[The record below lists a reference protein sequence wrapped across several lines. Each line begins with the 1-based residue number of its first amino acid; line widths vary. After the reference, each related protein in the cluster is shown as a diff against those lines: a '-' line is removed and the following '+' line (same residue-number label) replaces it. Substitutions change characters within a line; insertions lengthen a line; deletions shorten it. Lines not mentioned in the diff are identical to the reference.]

1 MIRTYSAIPYT
12 ALLFTMS
19 NHDLGCIKSHQIYSL
34 IKCLKRDV
42 TNIHTSLWKQS
53 FNSWNVYLL
62 SILKRTYC
70 WSHVL
75 STFLD
80 FCCAFSYDPFGDK
93 MSSTEV
99 IFEKWPHNLCEPRQ
113 WSCFSWGI
121 NFTDPCLCFKHL
133 RLMCDISL
141 WRFSSDN
148 HKYLKAYPHLK
159 NAFLEK
165 LPEIY
170 MYILKNNIGM
180 ITASNETSNAISAP
194 PPHSNRFD
202 V

>member
-1 MIRTYSAIPYT
+1 M
-12 ALLFTMS
+12 
-19 NHDLGCIKSHQIYSL
+19 C
-34 IKCLKRDV
+34 
-42 TNIHTSLWKQS
+42 W
-53 FNSWNVYLL
+53 
-62 SILKRTYC
+62 TYC

-75 STFLD
+75 PTFLD

-133 RLMCDISL
+133 CLMCDISL

-148 HKYLKAYPHLK
+148 HKYLKAYPHLQ
-159 NAFLEK
+159 NAFLQK
-165 LPEIY
+165 LPDIY
-170 MYILKNNIGM
+170 IYILKKRTGKISIKPIGDFWIFFTKPFEIRHGRRRPYREFFEKM
-180 ITASNETSNAISAP
+180 ASWTGARTRDLSDGRQP
-194 PPHSNRFD
+194 LYPLH
-202 V
+202 

>member
-1 MIRTYSAIPYT
+1 MYTYARLCW
-12 ALLFTMS
+12 A
-19 NHDLGCIKSHQIYSL
+19 
-34 IKCLKRDV
+34 
-42 TNIHTSLWKQS
+42 
-53 FNSWNVYLL
+53 
-62 SILKRTYC
+62 YC

-75 STFLD
+75 PTFLD

-148 HKYLKAYPHLK
+148 HKYLKAYPHLQ
-159 NAFLEK
+159 NAFLQK
-165 LPEIY
+165 LPDIY
-170 MYILKNNIGM
+170 IYILKRTLAWSKPRTKPAMQFLHHQIDLM
-180 ITASNETSNAISAP
+180 FKQFTFI
-194 PPHSNRFD
+194 HLMRF
-202 V
+202 

>member
-1 MIRTYSAIPYT
+1 M
-12 ALLFTMS
+12 
-19 NHDLGCIKSHQIYSL
+19 C
-34 IKCLKRDV
+34 
-42 TNIHTSLWKQS
+42 W
-53 FNSWNVYLL
+53 
-62 SILKRTYC
+62 TYC

-75 STFLD
+75 PTFLD

-148 HKYLKAYPHLK
+148 HKYLKAYPHLQ
-159 NAFLEK
+159 NAFLQK
-165 LPEIY
+165 LPDIY
-170 MYILKNNIGM
+170 IYILKKRTGI
-180 ITASNETSNAISAP
+180 IKASNETSNAISAP
-194 PPHSNRFD
+194 SNRFD
-202 V
+202 VYTIYIHSFNEILMIWLKHSINNKGDWVTVFAFKVKITCKSAL

>member
-148 HKYLKAYPHLK
+148 HKYLK
-159 NAFLEK
+159 
-165 LPEIY
+165 
-170 MYILKNNIGM
+170 
-180 ITASNETSNAISAP
+180 T
-194 PPHSNRFD
+194 
-202 V
+202 